1 MTKQLSVSIVLY
13 QNSSEVELAVASVLN
28 TSLNI
33 ILYLVDNSPTDR
45 LKYLAS
51 NNRVIYLFNDA
62 NLGYGAAHNIAM
74 QKSIAQNV
82 KYHLVMNPDITFKQG
97 TLERIYEFM
106 DQHDDVGSLMPK
118 VFGLDGS
125 VQKLCKLLPT
135 PLNLFGR
142 RFLGKIGWAERM
154 NNKYELSEFNYNDIL
169 NVPSLS
175 GCFMFI
181 RTAVLTKAGL
191 FDPRYFMYLE
201 DYDLGRRIHK
211 ISKTVF
217 YPEAS
222 VIHTHAKES
231 YKSKTLLKIHM
242 RSAISYFNKW
252 GWILDK
258 ERSSFNRT
266 VLLELE
272 LKKKK

>member
-1 MTKQLSVSIVLY
+1 MVKQLSVSIVLY

-28 TSLNI
+28 TSLDI
-33 ILYLVDNSPTDR
+33 ILYLIDNSPTGQ

-51 NNRVIYLFNDA
+51 NDRVIYLFNNA

-74 QKSIAQNV
+74 QKSIAQNI
-82 KYHLVMNPDITFKQG
+82 KYHLVMNPDITFPQG
-97 TLERIYEFM
+97 TLERIYDFM
-106 DQHDDVGSLMPK
+106 NQHQDVGSLMPK

-135 PLNLFGR
+135 PLNLLGR
-142 RFLGKIGWAERM
+142 RFLGKLAWAERM
-154 NNKYELSEFNYNDIL
+154 NDKYELSGFNYNDIL

-181 RTAVLTKAGL
+181 RTSILAKSGL

-201 DYDLGRRIHK
+201 DYDLGRRIHSV
-211 ISKTVF
+211 SKTIF

-231 YKSKTLLKIHM
+231 YKNKTLLKIHM

-252 GWILDK
+252 GWVFDK
-258 ERSSFNRT
+258 ERSRFNKA
-266 VLLELE
+266 VLLELQH
-272 LKKKK
+272 KKEK